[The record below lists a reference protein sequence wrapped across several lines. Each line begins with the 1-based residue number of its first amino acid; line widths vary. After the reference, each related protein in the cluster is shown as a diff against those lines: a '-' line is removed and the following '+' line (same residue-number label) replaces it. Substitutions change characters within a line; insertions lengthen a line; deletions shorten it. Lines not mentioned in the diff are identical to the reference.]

1 MIKKLLVGIV
11 ALIMML
17 TATGCSSTPE
27 ALTFRPEEDDFKYP
41 ITLKYTVKDTEK
53 NSTVGSVEYSIEK
66 GTGETG
72 SGTIDVIYLRSK
84 VSIEAKVMETEVM
97 MYPKSFQP
105 IYCIKKNTDNE
116 NPENNWES
124 KTNYNAESIN
134 IQLDAAATAFN
145 PESTD
150 GLTVPLSGVCYD
162 SETILLL
169 VRALDIE
176 KGQNTAVQL
185 MNTQTGISDSTVL
198 SVNSEAQELEIS
210 GLNGSEGTVKYNCRQ
225 ICVGSTSIVSR
236 PVAYIWVSDDINRLP
251 LKIEQVYYTYT
262 LVEYTLS

>member
-1 MIKKLLVGIV
+1 MIKKLLGSIIV
-11 ALIMML
+11 LVMVLA
-17 TATGCSSTPE
+17 ASGCSSTPE
-27 ALTFRPEEDDFKYP
+27 ALTFRPEKDDFKYP

-53 NSTVGSVEYSIEK
+53 SATVGTVEYSIEK
-66 GTGETG
+66 GTDDTG
-72 SGTIDVIYLRSK
+72 SGAIDVLYLRSK
-84 VSIEAKVMETEVM
+84 VSIENKVMETEVM

-124 KTNYNAESIN
+124 KTDYTSESIN
-134 IQLDAAATAFN
+134 IKLDAAATAFN

-150 GLTVPLSGVCYD
+150 GLTVPLSGICYD

-169 VRALDIE
+169 VRALDLE
-176 KGQNTAVQL
+176 KGQNTAAQL
-185 MNTQTGISDSTVL
+185 MNTQTGISDSIIL
-198 SVNSEAQELEIS
+198 SINAEAQELEIS
-210 GLNGSEGTVKYNCRQ
+210 GLNGSEGKAKYTCMQ
-225 ICVGSTSIVSR
+225 IGVGSTSIVSR